1 MSGVRF
7 VLTRASGIGPYVPGL
22 RRLEQSIRYPISDAA
37 DHFFID
43 HGPEYHPFFSR
54 LGDAR
59 FLLAL
64 KRDRVIGS
72 IAGVLRPVTVG
83 GRELRALYLCDLKV
97 AAEERG
103 QGLSRRLIQV
113 GLGHVIRLPEGRQV
127 RFFYGAAMR
136 GAQGDVMR
144 SAQGAHPFKLGGLS
158 ARLQLYFASPEAL
171 ARLELSQAP
180 PPPRTPGAVLGPGGS
195 VDEPGLCSTTGRKDL
210 RLVSSGQPWP
220 LIHLPLGPAA
230 WQPSWGTYL
239 RRCGEAIVSRGLQ
252 GSACFAIDERLAEH
266 ISWLSSQGITP
277 GALCTVYSLR
287 LSLRPTA
294 AAWVHLPTSEI

>member
-1 MSGVRF
+1 MRF
-7 VLTRASGIGPYVPGL
+7 VLTNSSGIGPYVPEL
-22 RRLEQSIRYPISDAA
+22 RRLEQSIRYPISDGA

-43 HGPEYHPFFSR
+43 HGAEYHPFFSN

-64 KRDRVIGS
+64 RGERVIGS
-72 IAGVLRPVTVG
+72 IAGVLRPVSAA
-83 GRELRALYLCDLKV
+83 GREVRALYLCDLKV

-113 GLGHVIRLPEGRQV
+113 GLGHVIRDPDGRKV

-144 SAQGAHPFKLGGLS
+144 SAQGAHPFKLGSFS

-171 ARLELSQAP
+171 ARLEPGQAP
-180 PPPRTPGAVLGPGGS
+180 PPPRTPGSVLGPSGS
-195 VDEPGLCSTTGRKDL
+195 VEAPGLCSTAGRKDL

-220 LIHLPLGPAA
+220 LIHLPLGPDA
-230 WQPSWGTYL
+230 WQPSWGAYL
-239 RRCGEAIVSRGLQ
+239 RRCGEEILRQGLP
-252 GSACFAIDERLAEH
+252 GSACFAIDERLADH
-266 ISWLSSQGITP
+266 IAWLSSQGITP
-277 GALCTVYSLR
+277 GAVCTVYSWR
-287 LSLRPTA
+287 LSLRPSTVR
-294 AAWVHLPTSEI
+294 WVHLPTSEI